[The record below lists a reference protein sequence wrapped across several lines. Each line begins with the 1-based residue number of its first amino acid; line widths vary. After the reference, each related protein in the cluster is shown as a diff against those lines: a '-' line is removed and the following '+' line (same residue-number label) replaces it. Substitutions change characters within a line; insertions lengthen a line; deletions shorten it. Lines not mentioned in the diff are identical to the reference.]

1 MVDGFITALVQ
12 PDGSVHVLGHSFRR
26 KPADVEDRAT
36 SIDDG
41 CPTRTGSVPVIPA
54 GLKHVVERSLVMP
67 EIAVAVFRA
76 ILEGCYV
83 VVALRALNEGDA
95 GIGKIA
101 EHTVEKIDLGD
112 EVRIH
117 DRDKIAGGI
126 FERVVEITR
135 LGMDILRSRDV
146 AAAKLVGDCLDLGTV
161 AVVEQPSLV
170 RIVDVYGRQHR
181 PP

>member
-12 PDGSVHVLGHSFRR
+12 PDGSVHVLGHRFRR
-26 KPADVEDRAT
+26 KSADVDDSAT

-54 GLKHVVERSLVMP
+54 GLKHVVERPLVVP
-67 EIAVAVFRA
+67 KIAVAVFRA
-76 ILEGCYV
+76 ILEGRDV

-101 EHTVEKIDLGD
+101 ERAIEKVDLGD

-117 DRDKIAGGI
+117 DRDKIAGGGY
-126 FERVVEITR
+126 ERVVEIAR
-135 LGMDILRSRDV
+135 LGV
-146 AAAKLVGDCLDLGTV
+146 GTV
-161 AVVEQPSLV
+161 SYTHL
-170 RIVDVYGRQHR
+170 R
-181 PP
+181 